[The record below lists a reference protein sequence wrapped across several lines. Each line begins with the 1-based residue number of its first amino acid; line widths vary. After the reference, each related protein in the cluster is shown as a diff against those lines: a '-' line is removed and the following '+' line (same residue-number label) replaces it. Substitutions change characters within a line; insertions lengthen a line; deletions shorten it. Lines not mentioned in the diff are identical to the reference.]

1 MALISLGTKIRARNA
16 AKSIGGSLIGA
27 ATVAMLRTT
36 RYFDPIK
43 TADLFGRITQRIG
56 PLLREHKIAR
66 ANLTAAFPEKSP
78 EEIKAILAGVWDN
91 LGRFGAEFAHIEK
104 IWDYDEAYPLKSHIE
119 IPPVSYTHLTLP
131 TNREV

>member
-1 MALISLGTKIRARNA
+1 MQLLPARSKARLREATKSVGGTV
-16 AKSIGGSLIGA
+16 IGA
-27 ATVAMLRTT
+27 LTVGMLRTT

-104 IWDYDEAYPLKSHIE
+104 IWD
-119 IPPVSYTHLTLP
+119 
-131 TNREV
+131 